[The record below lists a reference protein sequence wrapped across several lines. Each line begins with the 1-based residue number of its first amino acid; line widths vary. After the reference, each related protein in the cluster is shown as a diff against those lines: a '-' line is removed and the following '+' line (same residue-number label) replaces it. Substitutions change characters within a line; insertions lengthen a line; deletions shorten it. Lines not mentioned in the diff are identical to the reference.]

1 MPEIA
6 VTDLSRVSD
15 LPTLFGFLNSQLG
28 WKVDPDYCDLYD
40 LRVGP
45 DSARVRAGQIP
56 PFSGADPFV
65 FVVAEFEDRFRRTA
79 LRETLRDIR
88 RRMRQEGI
96 LHGRSTED
104 VIFLCPCDGYEE
116 VRFAHFEERDGRQP
130 SLSAFGWER
139 RSAQAT
145 RTVREL
151 NLDTLRYQPGYGSDV
166 DTWRARWLQAWD
178 VEAVTRGFFETYK
191 RVFEEV
197 EPMMVGVQGDRRLFA
212 QRLFNRLLFIRFLE
226 KKGWLQFDPTHP
238 QDRDPGYLARLFN
251 AATRG
256 NENFYR
262 DRLFWLF
269 FRGLGN
275 IAGLDDGG
283 RDLGFLRERRG
294 DVPYLNGG
302 LFEQEDADDFE
313 GHVEIPNE
321 AFERIINGLFYR
333 YNFTVTES
341 APDDVE
347 VAVDPEMLG
356 KVFEE
361 LVTGRHETGSYYTP
375 RPIVA
380 FMCREALK
388 GYLGGQEALVDRHD
402 AGAISVPE
410 ARELLGR
417 LADIR
422 VVDPACGSG
431 AYLLGML
438 YELFTLTKL
447 LDTRA
452 EQATARD
459 DYNRKL
465 DIIQNNLYGVDLD
478 PFAVNVARL
487 RLWLSLVVEYQG
499 DDPPP
504 LPNLDFKIE
513 VGDSLLAPAPK
524 PVTAADMFREERVQ
538 KFVDMKRRYMRPG
551 AAEGFDKSG
560 LRREIEGLRREIAAG
575 VVAGAH
581 IQGFDWRVDFA
592 EVFEGALGGFDVV
605 LANPPYI
612 STKHGFG
619 TGAARSLLR
628 STYTTARGQ
637 FDAYSLFLERAIQL
651 LAPGGHYAYIV
662 PKPVLTNSSM
672 KPIRRLLAEY
682 AVLAIGDPGL
692 AFSAHVEP
700 IVLVGCKTYSAAQR
714 VQIVRN
720 LGSYDAQHTQALRR
734 EDLVTD
740 AGTWRSARPALP
752 SLRQHTKYRA
762 LGELL
767 SVVRGVEVGKRDSS
781 ISTTP
786 QRGAFPVLRGEDVGR
801 YNVCFSG
808 FYIRPTDDLHKFKP
822 RDLYRKPGVLV
833 RRVANDLMAAI
844 NTEDYYV
851 LNTVYVAKPLSHCCV
866 DVEFLCAVLNSRIL
880 NAYFH
885 GMYINDDAIFPYI
898 RKEQLVGLPI
908 AVPSQQDHTR
918 IAALARKCLDAKGEG
933 CAEWEAEIDDR
944 VAALYGV

>member
-1 MPEIA
+1 VPEIA

-65 FVVAEFEDRFRRTA
+65 FVVTEFEDRFRRTA

-166 DTWRARWLQAWD
+166 DAWRARWLQAWD

-197 EPMMVGVQGDRRLFA
+197 EPMMTGVQGDRRLFA

-361 LVTGRHETGSYYTP
+361 LVTGRHDTGSYYTP
-375 RPIVA
+375 RPIVS

-410 ARELLGR
+410 AKELLGR
-417 LADIR
+417 LAGIR

-499 DDPPP
+499 GDPPP

-513 VGDSLLAPAPK
+513 VGDSLTGPNPA
-524 PVTAADMFREERVQ
+524 TAAASDAFRHQQIKEFDALKSQYGRAVEPET
-538 KFVDMKRRYMRPG
+538 K
-551 AAEGFDKSG
+551 AALKAKIAES
-560 LRREIEGLRREIAAG
+560 RRELAAWVHPG
-575 VVAGAH
+575 EASD
-581 IQGFDWRVDFA
+581 GFDWRVEFA
-592 EVFEGALGGFDVV
+592 EVFE
-605 LANPPYI
+605 
-612 STKHGFG
+612 
-619 TGAARSLLR
+619 
-628 STYTTARGQ
+628 RG
-637 FDAYSLFLERAIQL
+637 R
-651 LAPGGHYAYIV
+651 
-662 PKPVLTNSSM
+662 
-672 KPIRRLLAEY
+672 
-682 AVLAIGDPGL
+682 PGL
-692 AFSAHVEP
+692 MLSLP
-700 IVLVGCKTYSAAQR
+700 T
-714 VQIVRN
+714 
-720 LGSYDAQHTQALRR
+720 
-734 EDLVTD
+734 
-740 AGTWRSARPALP
+740 RP
-752 SLRQHTKYRA
+752 
-762 LGELL
+762 
-767 SVVRGVEVGKRDSS
+767 
-781 ISTTP
+781 
-786 QRGAFPVLRGEDVGR
+786 
-801 YNVCFSG
+801 
-808 FYIRPTDDLHKFKP
+808 
-822 RDLYRKPGVLV
+822 
-833 RRVANDLMAAI
+833 M
-844 NTEDYYV
+844 
-851 LNTVYVAKPLSHCCV
+851 
-866 DVEFLCAVLNSRIL
+866 CATS
-880 NAYFH
+880 
-885 GMYINDDAIFPYI
+885 
-898 RKEQLVGLPI
+898 
-908 AVPSQQDHTR
+908 
-918 IAALARKCLDAKGEG
+918 
-933 CAEWEAEIDDR
+933 
-944 VAALYGV
+944 